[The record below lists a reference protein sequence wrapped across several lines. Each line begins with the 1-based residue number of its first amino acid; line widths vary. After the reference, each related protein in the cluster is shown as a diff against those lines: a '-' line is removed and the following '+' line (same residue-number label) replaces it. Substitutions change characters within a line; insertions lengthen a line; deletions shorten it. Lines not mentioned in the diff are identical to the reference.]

1 MCMGLE
7 GLSKSRN
14 IFPYQKYDTLKS
26 FGEMARGLAIFDLPP
41 TVILTVAGGVGLTK
55 LDSQNGQEP
64 IKTTFI
70 QDGS

>member
-1 MCMGLE
+1 MGLE

-41 TVILTVAGGVGLTK
+41 TVILLEAVLA
-55 LDSQNGQEP
+55 
-64 IKTTFI
+64 
-70 QDGS
+70 